1 MSEHRDARREV
12 GKLSPAPVQAPR
24 AGGISDKNTRDE
36 NRRLKEKNE
45 HGMHLVISPRLLI
58 APIGA
63 ASHLQCRELTLSR
76 LAMGPQANRANP
88 RSEIM
93 RDSRPLKSRNTTGHR
108 NSTDIPSLM
117 AGASGIRRLIV
128 PWTSSFSGAEERKP
142 DDTQDQDR
150 KAGGDRQEREH
161 RWSGFGLPR
170 LGRRLNDLTFLL
182 RRHGSLNLHRSL
194 RRVRATPNFR
204 SCSGVGPPR
213 AGRPKCDHLP
223 PPHGLAQPAT
233 TGN

>member
-63 ASHLQCRELTLSR
+63 ASRLQCRELTLSR
-76 LAMGPQANRANP
+76 LLAMGPQANRANP
-88 RSEIM
+88 RCEIM

-108 NSTDIPSLM
+108 NSTDIPSPM
-117 AGASGIRRLIV
+117 AGASGI
-128 PWTSSFSGAEERKP
+128 
-142 DDTQDQDR
+142 
-150 KAGGDRQEREH
+150 GGQLFHGRE
-161 RWSGFGLPR
+161 FV
-170 LGRRLNDLTFLL
+170 L
-182 RRHGSLNLHRSL
+182 RRGRTQTRRHPGSRPQG
-194 RRVRATPNFR
+194 RWRPPAARAPMVRVRLAAPR
-204 SCSGVGPPR
+204 SPFQRFDVLVASPW
-213 AGRPKCDHLP
+213 
-223 PPHGLAQPAT
+223 
-233 TGN
+233 